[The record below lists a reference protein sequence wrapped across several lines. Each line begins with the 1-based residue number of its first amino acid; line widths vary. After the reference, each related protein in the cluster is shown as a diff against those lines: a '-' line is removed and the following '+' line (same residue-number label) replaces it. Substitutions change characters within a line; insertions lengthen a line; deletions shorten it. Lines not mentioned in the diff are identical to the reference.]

1 MYSVKKKYFYKGK
14 MVSINKII
22 YSLFFCFALIFIATL
37 NLRPYPFD
45 FIIKAV
51 PVLSLALLAFLK
63 IPGIRGK
70 LLGIGF
76 LFSDVGDIVLELNR
90 SDYFVFGL
98 AAFLI
103 AHIFYIA
110 VFIRKPVLQ
119 KQRSIIAM
127 VIIIYGLVLGV
138 ILIPNLGSMLIPVV
152 AYLLVIL
159 AMGIS
164 ATLGADNH
172 FLIITGAC
180 LFILSD
186 SIIAVN
192 KFLTPVPFSS
202 LWIMTI
208 YYSAQFFIIS
218 GSLKQR

>member
-1 MYSVKKKYFYKGK
+1 
-14 MVSINKII
+14 MVSTNKII
-22 YSLFFCFALIFIATL
+22 YSLFFCFAFVFIATL

-98 AAFLI
+98 AAFLV

-127 VIIIYGLVLGV
+127 IIIIYGLVLGLV
-138 ILIPNLGSMLIPVV
+138 LIPNLGSMLIPVV
-152 AYLLVIL
+152 VYLLVIL

-164 ATLGADNH
+164 ATLGANNH

-192 KFLTPVPFSS
+192 KFLTPISFSS
-202 LWIMTI
+202 FWIMTT
-208 YYSAQFFIIS
+208 YYSAQFCIIS

>member
-1 MYSVKKKYFYKGK
+1 MMSL
-14 MVSINKII
+14 NKII

-51 PVLSLALLAFLK
+51 PVFSLALLAFLK

-76 LFSDVGDIVLELNR
+76 LFSDLGDIVLELNR
-90 SDYFVFGL
+90 TDYFVFGL
-98 AAFLI
+98 AAFLV
-103 AHIFYIA
+103 AHVFYIS
-110 VFIRKPVLQ
+110 VFIRKPVLE
-119 KQRSIIAM
+119 KHRSIIAL
-127 VIIIYGLVLGV
+127 IIITYGFALGL
-138 ILIPNLGSMLIPVV
+138 ILIPNLGSMMIPVI

-159 AMGIS
+159 TMGIS
-164 ATLGADNH
+164 AALGADNH

-192 KFLTPVPFSS
+192 KFLTPVFFSS
-202 LWIMTI
+202 FWIMTT
-208 YYSAQFFIIS
+208 YYSAQFCIIS

>member
-1 MYSVKKKYFYKGK
+1 

-45 FIIKAV
+45 FIVKAV

-98 AAFLI
+98 AAFLV

-110 VFIRKPVLQ
+110 VFIRKPVLN

-127 VIIIYGLVLGV
+127 VIIIYGLVLGF
-138 ILIPNLGSMLIPVV
+138 ILIPNLGSMMIPVV

-159 AMGIS
+159 VMGIS
-164 ATLGADNH
+164 ATIGANNH
-172 FLIITGAC
+172 FLIIAGAC
-180 LFILSD
+180 FFIFSD

-208 YYSAQFFIIS
+208 YYSAQFFIMH
-218 GSLKQR
+218 GSLKMKNNIQKISE

>member
-1 MYSVKKKYFYKGK
+1 MSPFNRV
-14 MVSINKII
+14 I
-22 YSLFFCFALIFIATL
+22 YIVFFCFAFIFIASL
-37 NLRPYPFD
+37 NLRPYPGD
-45 FIIKAV
+45 FIIKAI

-63 IPGIRGK
+63 IPGIKGK

-76 LFSDVGDIVLELNR
+76 LFSDLGDILLELDR
-90 SDYFVFGL
+90 SAYFVFGL

-103 AHIFYIA
+103 AHVFYIT
-110 VFIRKPVLQ
+110 VFIRKPVFVKSRLIIVLA
-119 KQRSIIAM
+119 IIA
-127 VIIIYGLVLGV
+127 YGLVLGS
-138 ILIPNLGSMLIPVV
+138 ILIPHLGSMMKPVV
-152 AYLLVIL
+152 AYLIIIL

-164 ATLGADNH
+164 ASIGSNNH
-172 FLIITGAC
+172 FLIIIGAC

-192 KFLTPVPFSS
+192 KFLMPVPFSS

-218 GSLKQR
+218 GSLKPGRLDA

>member
-1 MYSVKKKYFYKGK
+1 
-14 MVSINKII
+14 MVSLNKII
-22 YSLFFCFALIFIATL
+22 YFLFFCFAFVFIATL
-37 NLRPYPFD
+37 NLRPYPYD
-45 FIIKAV
+45 FIVKAV

-76 LFSDVGDIVLELNR
+76 LFSDVGDILLELNR
-90 SDYFVFGL
+90 SEYFVFGL

-110 VFIRKPVLQ
+110 VFIRKPVLK
-119 KQRSIIAM
+119 KQRSIIALA
-127 VIIIYGLVLGV
+127 IIIYGLVLGL
-138 ILIPNLGSMLIPVV
+138 ILIPNLGSMMIPVV

-172 FLIITGAC
+172 SLIITGAC
-180 LFILSD
+180 FFILSD
-186 SIIAVN
+186 SIIAVD
-192 KFLTPVPFSS
+192 KFLTPISFSS
-202 LWIMTI
+202 FWIMTI
-208 YYSAQFFIIS
+208 YYSAQFCIMS
-218 GSLKQR
+218 GSLKHR